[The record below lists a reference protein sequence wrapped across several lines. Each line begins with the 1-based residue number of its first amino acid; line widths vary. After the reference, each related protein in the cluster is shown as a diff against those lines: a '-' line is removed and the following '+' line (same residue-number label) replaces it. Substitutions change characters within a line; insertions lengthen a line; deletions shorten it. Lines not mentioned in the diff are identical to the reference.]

1 MKIGL
6 VIPAN
11 IKYSPYVN
19 YYIDILKRENVDY
32 RLLVWDK
39 VGIDEDADMTYRY
52 KSSDFDRK
60 RILAGHYLFARRC
73 RAFIREEK
81 IDHLIVFT
89 IAPLFFL
96 GYRFLS
102 HFRGDIIIDIRD
114 DSPFR
119 RNFKKQLDKICQ
131 LAENVIVSSPYYAKW
146 LSRKCIQCH
155 NADMEMLRKY
165 RTVDDKKVIRKPFR
179 LVYAGMMIEEDA
191 NIQLIQ
197 QLGNKEEFVMTYV
210 GRDNPGKDKIR
221 QYVQEKNIANVYFE
235 GEYKKEDIVD
245 IYREKADYANII
257 RQKTLI
263 NRNALPNKLYDAVF
277 SGVPVIV
284 YDHNKAISHYV
295 IKYSLGIVLNEQSDV
310 TDQLL
315 TKAPEFD
322 YEAYRSGREL
332 FMRKIEADYHVF
344 EKSIKQFCKNN
355 Q

>member
-6 VIPAN
+6 VIPSN

-39 VGIDEDADMTYRY
+39 VGIDEDADMTFRY

-165 RTVDDKKVIRKPFR
+165 RTVDDKKVFRKPFR

-210 GRDNPGKDKIR
+210 GRDNPGKDKIIR
-221 QYVQEKNIANVYFE
+221 LCLAAGLDLEETQRALKVSGMPILYPRD
-235 GEYKKEDIVD
+235 KKDATVIFAIEHGLSVISTN
-245 IYREKADYANII
+245 E
-257 RQKTLI
+257 L
-263 NRNALPNKLYDAVF
+263 LYQN
-277 SGVPVIV
+277 G
-284 YDHNKAISHYV
+284 
-295 IKYSLGIVLNEQSDV
+295 LEVLN
-310 TDQLL
+310 
-315 TKAPEFD
+315 
-322 YEAYRSGREL
+322 
-332 FMRKIEADYHVF
+332 
-344 EKSIKQFCKNN
+344 
-355 Q
+355 